1 MTVVFSPA
9 SPFAHAISGLF
20 FLTLVIG
27 GIIFAIVTGLVV
39 YISLRFRATPE
50 NQAPRPEFGQFKFE
64 IAWTVASLL
73 VVSTLFGFTLHTMRT
88 ANPNVG
94 NQEPDLVV
102 IGHQWWWEV
111 RYPSS
116 GVVTA
121 NEIHIPAGRRLLVR
135 LESADVIHDFW
146 VPRLARKMDMIP
158 GHPNQMWLKADSPGV
173 YLGACAEFC
182 GVEHA
187 WMRLRVIASPPNV
200 FDQWQRRQLDVS
212 SSTLVGQAAH
222 GKELFQQLT
231 CSSCHTIR
239 GTSADA
245 RLAPD
250 LTHVASRHTLG
261 AGVLEN
267 TPSNLTSWLAN
278 PQAIKSGSYMPN
290 LHLSRDQVNAL
301 VAYLETLQ

>member
-1 MTVVFSPA
+1 MNVVFTPA
-9 SPFAHAISGLF
+9 SPFARAISDLF
-20 FLTLVIG
+20 VLTLVIA
-27 GIIFAIVTGLVV
+27 GIIFTIVAGLVV
-39 YISLRFRATPE
+39 YIALRFRATPNNE
-50 NQAPRPEFGQFKFE
+50 APRPEFGQFKFE
-64 IAWTVASLL
+64 ITWTTASLL
-73 VVSTLFGFTLHTMRT
+73 VVSILFGLTLNTMRV
-88 ANPNVG
+88 ANPPVG
-94 NQEPDLVV
+94 NQKPDLVV

-116 GVVTA
+116 QVITA

-146 VPRLARKMDMIP
+146 VPQLARKMDMIP
-158 GHPNQMWLKADSPGV
+158 GHPNQMWLKADEPGV
-173 YLGACAEFC
+173 YLGACSEFC
-182 GVEHA
+182 GVQHA
-187 WMRLRVIASPPNV
+187 WMRLRVIASPPNA
-200 FDQWQRRQLDVS
+200 FAEWQRQQLKNPS
-212 SSTLVGQAAH
+212 SLLVGKAAH

-239 GTSADA
+239 GTPSDA

-250 LTHVASRHTLG
+250 LTHLASRRTLG

-278 PQAIKSGSYMPN
+278 PQAIKPGSYMPN
-290 LHLSRDQVNAL
+290 LHLSRVQVNAL